1 MMYVALIGDIIESK
15 KNTRSSAGATEI
27 VAINERVESAISE
40 IFSFSLY
47 SHSWR

>member
-1 MMYVALIGDIIESK
+1 MMYIALIGDVIESK
-15 KNTRSSAGATEI
+15 NTRPSAGATEI
-27 VAINERVESAISE
+27 VAIDERVESAISE